1 MRKIDTI
8 KENGFF
14 LPTLKYK
21 ELMILEYVDNNP
33 DTTQKELGK
42 AIGAATSM
50 INAYIEEYEMNGYV
64 KREYITSKKVK
75 YHVTPK
81 GQKRKNYLNV
91 TYIQELMDLHKLAKS
106 GVEDFLR
113 KVSKKGFSSILL
125 YGAGEVAE
133 IILNVVRGSDDVD
146 LEIKAIVDD
155 DLEKRGTELLG
166 YPVISKVDIKKYK
179 HDGVLVSSYT
189 FESIIRNHLLQL
201 GYEDEKIIQFFGEWK

>member
-8 KENGFF
+8 KDNGFF

-21 ELMILEYVDNNP
+21 ELMILEYMDNNP

-50 INAYIEEYEMNGYV
+50 INAYIDEYEMNGYV
-64 KREYITSKKVK
+64 RREYITSKKVK

-91 TYIQELMDLHKLAKS
+91 TYIQELMDLHKLAKA
-106 GVEDFLR
+106 GVEEFLKR
-113 KVSKKGFSSILL
+113 VSQKGFHSILL

-133 IILNVVRGSDDVD
+133 IILNVVNNTEDIDMKVQ
-146 LEIKAIVDD
+146 AIVDD

-166 YPVISKVDIKKYK
+166 YPVISKVDIKKYE
-179 HDGVLVSSYT
+179 HDGVMVSSYT
-189 FESIIRNHLLQL
+189 FENIIRSHLLQM
-201 GYEDEKIIQFFGEWK
+201 GYEDEKIIQFFGEWE